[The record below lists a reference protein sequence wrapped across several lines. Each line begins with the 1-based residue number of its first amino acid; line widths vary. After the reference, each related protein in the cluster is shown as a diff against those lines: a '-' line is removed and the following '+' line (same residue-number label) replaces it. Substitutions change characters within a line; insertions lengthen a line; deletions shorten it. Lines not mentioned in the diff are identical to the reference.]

1 MRFPSTPLP
10 PSASRRG
17 SCTRKQHTEKAL
29 GTRKAEASHPLA
41 IRDIVLGAALGGM
54 DFPLHCEVTLNSS
67 LETVENC
74 LKGGEDPNRRDDY
87 GSTPL
92 HCVNYYDE
100 VAYKMVQLLLNYG
113 ADMLSRDGLG
123 RLPFQHA
130 LDHANTKACQTF
142 IDWGFS
148 LQKSDRMLNGIYELL
163 CNVEL
168 FQPDAIEVLQVL
180 VDLGVDLSATLSSR
194 GENLL
199 HKAIESGASIE
210 TIQFLIGA
218 GISVNSTNS
227 LGMTPLHMLWF
238 LNCTPIDRYDAEKSR
253 HSQFVK
259 LFVNEGYDVSSQDFF
274 GRALLHYLLAE
285 LRQSSVLQ
293 LIISHGADVN
303 IKDRNGVAPLH
314 LGCSW
319 KNTSNLEEI
328 IENGNCLVDSEDN
341 NGATVFHYT
350 VFNNNLATLKYLL
363 SKCDSCLA
371 SKPDHSGRTPLQWAR
386 YFGYVQLIDLL
397 ENYFQSVN
405 RDLKQESL
413 PNVFP
418 LNDECDHL
426 KMQEEVENMQSE
438 DFCLN
443 SDPNR
448 SLQKLLKSPV
458 IGKLPEIAE
467 TLEVKLA
474 VSKVIERVAGKVSKT
489 CPLFTFKPEISGSVS
504 EGTKCGFP
512 DEFDFMCTMV
522 KLCECFQEPNV
533 ASSPPMFCQLQIN
546 PDVCLPDHKIL
557 QYIDKDNSLRSAK
570 LLNDFSDQLTRT
582 FLEREIWEDILTL
595 VPVSTCLMAAN
606 ATKITL
612 KWHGQV
618 YKDMLIN
625 VDIVPALHFPSF
637 WPSNVSETAL
647 LNSQVKNKGVH
658 VVMALHAERFFK
670 SGEKHFRLS
679 FSLAETE
686 LFQSLPGH
694 VHQGYILSKVVRS
707 PYVCL
712 QIVPRSE
719 TVLEKP
725 SVSEGIHGCDNEEP
739 TDMEITDLTWPE
751 DNVITAEKVISSY
764 FLKNALFILVN
775 KSYQKEI
782 DLDMQNTSEDQ
793 VIIWARHIYDF
804 IENCL
809 EQEELPSFFVP
820 GINLLEKNYDSE
832 QHEKVF
838 YGGLEFQPMDEDL
851 MQDLDDA
858 LEDTTTDKRYLRK
871 PFIKMLKGILQSR

>member
-1 MRFPSTPLP
+1 M
-10 PSASRRG
+10 
-17 SCTRKQHTEKAL
+17 
-29 GTRKAEASHPLA
+29 
-41 IRDIVLGAALGGM
+41 LGGM

-74 LKGGEDPNRRDDY
+74 LKGGEDPNSRDDY

-100 VAYKMVQLLLNYG
+100 EAYKMVQLLLNHG
-113 ADMLSRDGLG
+113 ADLLCRDGLG

-148 LQKSDRMLNGIYELL
+148 LQKSDRMLNGIFELL
-163 CNVEL
+163 NNIEL

-180 VDLGVDLSATLSSR
+180 VDLGVDLTATLSSR

-238 LNCTPIDRYDAEKSR
+238 LHCSPVDRDNAEKSR

-259 LFVNEGYDVSSQDFF
+259 LFLNEGYDVNSQDFF
-274 GRALLHYLLAE
+274 GRALLHYLVAE
-285 LRQSSVLQ
+285 LRQSSLLQ
-293 LIISHGADVN
+293 LIIRHGADVN
-303 IKDRNGVAPLH
+303 IKDRNGVTPLH
-314 LGCSW
+314 LACSF

-328 IENGNCLVDSEDN
+328 IENDNCLVDSEDN
-341 NGATVFHYT
+341 GGATVFHYT
-350 VFNNNLATLKYLL
+350 VFKNNHAALKYLL
-363 SKCDSCLA
+363 TKCDSCLA
-371 SKPDHSGRTPLQWAR
+371 SKPDKSGRTPLQWAR
-386 YFGYVQLIDLL
+386 YFGYVQLINLFD
-397 ENYFQSVN
+397 EYFQAVN
-405 RDLKQESL
+405 RDLERESL

-418 LNDECDHL
+418 LNDECDHV
-426 KMQEEVENMQSE
+426 KMLQEVENMQSE

-443 SDPNR
+443 GDTNR
-448 SLQKLLKSPV
+448 SLQKLLMSPV

-474 VSKVIERVAGKVSKT
+474 VGKVIEQVAGKVSKT
-489 CPLFTFKPEISGSVS
+489 FPLFTFEPEISGSVS

-512 DEFDFMCTMV
+512 DEFDFMCTMEE
-522 KLCECFQEPNV
+522 LCKCFQEPDV
-533 ASSPPMFCQLQIN
+533 ASSPPMFCQLQIK
-546 PDVCLPDHKIL
+546 PDFCLPDHKIF
-557 QYIDKDNSLRSAK
+557 QYMDKDHSLRSAK
-570 LLNDFSDQLTRT
+570 LINDFSVQLTRA
-582 FLEREIWEDILTL
+582 FLERDIWEDISTL
-595 VPVSTCLMAAN
+595 VPISVCSMAAN

-625 VDIVPALHFPSF
+625 VDIVPALHFPNF

-658 VVMALHAERFFK
+658 VVMALHGERFFK

-686 LFQSLPGH
+686 LFHSLPGH
-694 VHQGYILSKVVRS
+694 IRQGYILAKAVRS
-707 PYVCL
+707 PFVCL
-712 QIVPRSE
+712 Q

-725 SVSEGIHGCDNEEP
+725 SASDVHGTDNEEP
-739 TDMEITDLTWPE
+739 TDMETDLTWPE
-751 DNVITAEKVISSY
+751 DNIVAAEKVISSY

-775 KSYQKEI
+775 KSYHKEI

-793 VIIWARHIYDF
+793 VILWATHIYDF

-809 EQEELPSFFVP
+809 EEEQLPSFFVP

-858 LEDTTTDKRYLRK
+858 LEGTTTDVRYLRK
-871 PFIKMLKGILQSR
+871 PFVKMLRGILQSH